1 MRAIPRI
8 FAAAAALLA
17 ASTAVSACDVSPYA
31 ARVNSR
37 VIRETALNA
46 ELRAWAGNR
55 AYVSAFDSANG
66 SGGVSVVGDAPGTYN
81 NQWVSSILT
90 GMVTGSVVHQHLQST
105 GRRVSQTGLQAA
117 RAVSEI
123 SQIGWTSFP
132 PSFRD
137 TLVNRLAED
146 ALITPPAAQLSRAV
160 GQVYEQYKPYFF
172 SRVCVLQEAAFSL
185 GQASAISADGQIK
198 GQPVCYGQAAL
209 EDQPPSLRRSIMA
222 LAVGGVSSPV
232 QTPFGYLVIKVT
244 SRDVIALTPELQRT
258 ISVAI
263 INAQGAAN
271 DTVDALLA
279 RARVKVNPAYGSW
292 NATQVVP
299 PKAPGSST

>member
-17 ASTAVSACDVSPYA
+17 VSTTLSACDVSPYA
-31 ARVNSR
+31 ARVNSQ

-55 AYVSAFDSANG
+55 PYVSAFDSANG

-81 NQWVSSILT
+81 NEWVSSILT
-90 GMVTGSVVHQHLQST
+90 GMVTGSVIHQRLEAT
-105 GRRVSQTGLQAA
+105 GRHVDQAGLQAA

-132 PSFRD
+132 VSFRD

-146 ALITPPAAQLSRAV
+146 ALITPPVAQLAQTV

-172 SRVCVLQEAAFSL
+172 SRVCVLQEAGFSR
-185 GQASAISADGQIK
+185 GEADVISANGQIT
-198 GQPVCYGQAAL
+198 GQPVCYSQAAL
-209 EDQPPSLRRSIMA
+209 EDQRADLRRTIMG
-222 LAVGGVSSPV
+222 LAVGDVSSPL
-232 QTPFGYLVIKVT
+232 QTPYGYLVIKVT
-244 SRDVIALTPELQRT
+244 SRDVIALSPELRRT

-271 DTVDALLA
+271 DTVDALLT

-292 NATQVVP
+292 HATQVVP

>member
-46 ELRAWAGNR
+46 ELQAWAGNR